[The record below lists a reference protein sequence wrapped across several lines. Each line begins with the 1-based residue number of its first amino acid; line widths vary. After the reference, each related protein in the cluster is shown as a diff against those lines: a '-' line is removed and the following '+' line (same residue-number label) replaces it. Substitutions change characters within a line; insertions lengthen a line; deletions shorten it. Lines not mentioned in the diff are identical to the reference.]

1 MLRLSAL
8 WILSDETF
16 YDGWQYGIWN
26 EMFSLWCDDDESD
39 DFLSK
44 VLFDW
49 IQFDVIEA
57 FVWGMVWNFI
67 EETCMLSADDD
78 W

>member
-1 MLRLSAL
+1 
-8 WILSDETF
+8 
-16 YDGWQYGIWN
+16 
-26 EMFSLWCDDDESD
+26 MFSLWCDDDESD

-67 EETCMLSADDD
+67 EDTCMQSADDD